1 MGGIT
6 AGTAIHPY
14 HLPLMSRTALSI
26 GNFDGVHIGHAALI
40 RRARDLAGTDGRVVV
55 ISFDPHPATILRPER
70 TPPRLTTF
78 ALRAEMLRALGAD
91 VVEKLEPT
99 PGVLAMSAEEFVHD
113 LVKRYAPTWIVEG
126 PDFHFGKGRSGT
138 LELLRSLGTASGYT
152 LHIEPSVKIALHDQ
166 LIAPASSSL
175 TRWLL
180 ANGRVADAA
189 LVLGRAH
196 RLEGVVV
203 KGDQRGR
210 TIGFPT
216 ANLDS
221 EVMPPSDGVYAATAT
236 LPDGRRFPAALNIG
250 TRPTFHGV
258 DRRIEAHMLGATEMP
273 AYGWRLSLDI
283 AAFVRDQVRFDSVQ
297 RLTEQLRRD
306 CDRAAEMLASP
317 LTLCT
322 TEPLAWR

>member
-1 MGGIT
+1 M
-6 AGTAIHPY
+6 P
-14 HLPLMSRTALSI
+14 RTVLSI
-26 GNFDGVHIGHAALI
+26 GNFDGVHIGHAALLH
-40 RRARDLAGTDGRVVV
+40 RARELAGADGRVVA

-78 ALRAEMLRALGAD
+78 ARREELLRGLGAD

-99 PGVLAMSAEEFVHD
+99 PALLAMSAEEFIRG
-113 LVKRYAPTWIVEG
+113 LVARHEPAWIIEG

-138 LELLRSLGTASGYT
+138 LDLLRSLGAANGYSLRVEPAVT
-152 LHIEPSVKIALHDQ
+152 LGLHDQ

-180 ANGRVADAA
+180 ANARVADAG
-189 LVLGRAH
+189 LVLGRPH

-203 KGDQRGR
+203 RGDQRGR

-221 EVMPPSDGVYAATAT
+221 EVMPPADGVYAAIAT
-236 LPDGRRFPAALNIG
+236 LPDGRTHPAALNIG
-250 TRPTFHGV
+250 TRPTFQGI
-258 DRRIEAHMLGATEMP
+258 DRRVEAHLIGAAGLPE
-273 AYGWRLSLDI
+273 YGWRLSLDVV
-283 AAFVRDQVRFDSVQ
+283 AFVRDQVRFDSIQ

-306 CDRAAEMLASP
+306 CDRAAEMLASAS
-317 LTLCT
+317 TFST
-322 TEPLAWR
+322 TEPLACR

>member
-1 MGGIT
+1 M
-6 AGTAIHPY
+6 P
-14 HLPLMSRTALSI
+14 RTVLSI
-26 GNFDGVHIGHAALI
+26 GNFDGVHIGHAALL
-40 RRARDLAGTDGRVVV
+40 RRARELAGADGRVVA

-78 ALRAEMLRALGAD
+78 ARREELLRGLGAD

-99 PGVLAMSAEEFVHD
+99 PAILAMSAEEFIRG
-113 LVKRYAPTWIVEG
+113 LVARHEPAWIIEG

-138 LELLRSLGTASGYT
+138 LDLLRSLGAANGYSLHVEPAVT
-152 LHIEPSVKIALHDQ
+152 LGLHDQ

-180 ANGRVADAA
+180 ANARVADAG
-189 LVLGRAH
+189 LVLGRPH
-196 RLEGVVV
+196 RLEGFVV

-221 EVMPPSDGVYAATAT
+221 EVMPPADGVYAAIAT
-236 LPDGRRFPAALNIG
+236 LPDGRTHPAALNIG
-250 TRPTFHGV
+250 TRPTFQGI
-258 DRRIEAHMLGATEMP
+258 DRRVEAHLIGATGLSE
-273 AYGWRLSLDI
+273 YGWRLSLDVV
-283 AAFVRDQVRFDSVQ
+283 AFVRDQVRFDGVQ

-306 CDRAAEMLASP
+306 CDRAAEILASP
-317 LTLCT
+317 STLCT
-322 TEPLAWR
+322 TEPLACR

>member
-1 MGGIT
+1 M
-6 AGTAIHPY
+6 P
-14 HLPLMSRTALSI
+14 RTVLSI
-26 GNFDGVHIGHAALI
+26 GNFDGVHIGHAALLH
-40 RRARDLAGTDGRVVV
+40 RARELAGVDGRVVA

-78 ALRAEMLRALGAD
+78 ARREELLRGLGAD

-99 PGVLAMSAEEFVHD
+99 PAILAMSAEEFIRG
-113 LVKRYAPTWIVEG
+113 LVARHEPAWIIEG

-138 LELLRSLGTASGYT
+138 LDLLRSLGAANGYS
-152 LHIEPSVKIALHDQ
+152 LHVEPSVKLGLHDQ

-189 LVLGRAH
+189 LVLGRPH

-203 KGDQRGR
+203 RGDQRGR

-221 EVMPPSDGVYAATAT
+221 EVMPPADGVYAAIAT
-236 LPDGRRFPAALNIG
+236 LPDGRTHPAALNIG
-250 TRPTFHGV
+250 TRPTFQGI
-258 DRRIEAHMLGATEMP
+258 DRRVEAHLIGAAGLPE
-273 AYGWRLSLDI
+273 YGWRLSLDVV
-283 AAFVRDQVRFDSVQ
+283 AFVRDQVRFDSIQ

-306 CDRAAEMLASP
+306 CDRAAEMLASA
-317 LTLCT
+317 TTFST
-322 TEPLAWR
+322 TEPLACR

>member
-1 MGGIT
+1 M
-6 AGTAIHPY
+6 P
-14 HLPLMSRTALSI
+14 RTVLSI
-26 GNFDGVHIGHAALI
+26 GNFDGVHIGHAALL
-40 RRARDLAGTDGRVVV
+40 RRARELAGADGRVVA

-78 ALRAEMLRALGAD
+78 ARREELLGGSGAD

-99 PGVLAMSAEEFVHD
+99 PAILAMSAEEFIRG
-113 LVKRYAPTWIVEG
+113 LVARHGPSWIIEG

-138 LELLRSLGTASGYT
+138 LDLLRSLGAANGYSLHVEPAVT
-152 LHIEPSVKIALHDQ
+152 LGLHDQ

-180 ANGRVADAA
+180 ANSRVADAG
-189 LVLGRAH
+189 LVLGRPH

-203 KGDQRGR
+203 RGDQRGR

-221 EVMPPSDGVYAATAT
+221 EVMPPADGVYAAIAT
-236 LPDGRRFPAALNIG
+236 LPDGRGFPAALNIG
-250 TRPTFHGV
+250 TRPTFQGI
-258 DRRIEAHMLGATEMP
+258 DRRVEAHLIGATGLP
-273 AYGWRLSLDI
+273 DYGWRLSLDI
-283 AAFVRDQVRFDSVQ
+283 VAFVRDQVRFDSIQ

-306 CDRAAEMLASP
+306 CDRAAEMLASAS
-317 LTLCT
+317 TFST
-322 TEPLAWR
+322 TEPLACR